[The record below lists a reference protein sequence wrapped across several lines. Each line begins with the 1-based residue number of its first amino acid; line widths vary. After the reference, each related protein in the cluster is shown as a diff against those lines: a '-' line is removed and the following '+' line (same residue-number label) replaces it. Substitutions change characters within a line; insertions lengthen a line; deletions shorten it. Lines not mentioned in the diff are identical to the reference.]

1 MATTQT
7 APQEIPAS
15 LPAYYREEFQKI
27 RESGGKYEG
36 KWNWA
41 ACLAGPAWA
50 IAKGLQAVIVVW
62 VLAAIFTFG
71 LSIFFF
77 MYVLGKR
84 GNFIYFTKV
93 MTGRNL
99 IV

>member
-7 APQEIPAS
+7 APQEIPAT
-15 LPAYYREEFQKI
+15 LPAYYRDEFQKI

-36 KWNWA
+36 KWNFV
-41 ACLAGPAWA
+41 ACLAGPFWA
-50 IAKGLQAVIVVW
+50 LAKGLQAIVVVW

-71 LSIFFF
+71 LSILFYA
-77 MYVLGKR
+77 YVLGKR
-84 GNFIYFTKV
+84 GNFMYYTKV

>member
-7 APQEIPAS
+7 APQEIPGT
-15 LPAYYREEFQKI
+15 LPAYYRDEFQKI
-27 RESGGKYEG
+27 RESDGKYEG

-41 ACLAGPAWA
+41 ACLAGPVWA
-50 IAKGLQAVIVVW
+50 LVKGLQPIVVVW

-71 LSIFFF
+71 LSILFYI
-77 MYVLGKR
+77 YVLGKR
-84 GNFIYFTKV
+84 GTFMYYTKV

>member
-7 APQEIPAS
+7 LPQEIPAT
-15 LPAYYREEFQKI
+15 LPSHYREEFQKI
-27 RESGGKYEG
+27 QESAGKYEG

-41 ACLAGPAWA
+41 ACLAGPIWA
-50 IAKGLQAVIVVW
+50 LMKGLQAIVVVW

-71 LSIFFF
+71 LSILFY

-84 GNFIYFTKV
+84 GTFMYYTKV

-99 IV
+99 II

>member
-7 APQEIPAS
+7 APQEIPAT
-15 LPAYYREEFQKI
+15 LPAYYRDEFQKI

-36 KWNWA
+36 KWNFV
-41 ACLAGPAWA
+41 ACLAGPFWA
-50 IAKGLQAVIVVW
+50 LAKGLQAIVVVW

-71 LSIFFF
+71 LSILFYA
-77 MYVLGKR
+77 YVLGKR
-84 GNFIYFTKV
+84 GNFMYYTKV
-93 MTGRNL
+93 MSGRNL